1 MLIRKGGKRE
11 CWGLSEE
18 GSTQSSPA
26 KHCVLFPGSA
36 AFLGCYPIS
45 AVLSIRNT
53 GLGQSSPGKLTRDES
68 KGDRVDTATT
78 TTAIPSRGGLW
89 PLRGADV
96 HLEANGLLED
106 GGATTGLILS
116 PEAGL

>member
-1 MLIRKGGKRE
+1 MRKGAHSQHQLSTMSSSLVVLPS
-11 CWGLSEE
+11 GLLSHLSCLEHPKHWAG
-18 GSTQSSPA
+18 GSQ
-26 KHCVLFPGSA
+26 
-36 AFLGCYPIS
+36 
-45 AVLSIRNT
+45 
-53 GLGQSSPGKLTRDES
+53 GKLTGDES